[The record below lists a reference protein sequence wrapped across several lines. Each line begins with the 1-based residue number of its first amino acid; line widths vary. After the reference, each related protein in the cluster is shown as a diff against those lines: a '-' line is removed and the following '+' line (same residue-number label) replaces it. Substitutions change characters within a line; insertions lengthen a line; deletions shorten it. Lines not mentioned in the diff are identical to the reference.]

1 MRSEAFEGLRYP
13 RTASSRASA
22 SKGLAISSRGL
33 GGAAVMRLLDLSE
46 NELDG
51 VLLAPTLAVASLG
64 RLACT
69 CKALHGLTVT
79 DGQKEPL
86 YPLVRS
92 LALFRFAAYAV

>member
-1 MRSEAFEGLRYP
+1 
-13 RTASSRASA
+13 
-22 SKGLAISSRGL
+22 
-33 GGAAVMRLLDLSE
+33 MRLLDLSE

>member
-1 MRSEAFEGLRYP
+1 MRSEAFDGLKHP
-13 RTASSRASA
+13 RMASSR
-22 SKGLAISSRGL
+22 GIRGPD
-33 GGAAVMRLLDLSE
+33 AAVMRLLDLSE
-46 NELDG
+46 KELDG

>member
-1 MRSEAFEGLRYP
+1 
-13 RTASSRASA
+13 
-22 SKGLAISSRGL
+22 
-33 GGAAVMRLLDLSE
+33 MRLLDLSE

-86 YPLVRS
+86 S
-92 LALFRFAAYAV
+92 CALSAV

>member
-1 MRSEAFEGLRYP
+1 MRSEAFEGLRTHERP
-13 RTASSRASA
+13 VRAQVHPKASR
-22 SKGLAISSRGL
+22 LAV